1 MNYNQRLVET
11 CPCLFHRQLRERRA
25 SMTLNPDP
33 LTVIPD
39 EPEPGHDWEP
49 SPRRD
54 LALIIGAAA
63 VLAIVALLL
72 VGGTR
77 V

>member
-1 MNYNQRLVET
+1 M
-11 CPCLFHRQLRERRA
+11 
-25 SMTLNPDP
+25 NPDP

-63 VLAIVALLL
+63 VLALVLLL
-72 VGGTR
+72 GGTR

>member
-1 MNYNQRLVET
+1 M
-11 CPCLFHRQLRERRA
+11 
-25 SMTLNPDP
+25 NPDP

-63 VLAIVALLL
+63 VLAIVLLLL

>member
-1 MNYNQRLVET
+1 V
-11 CPCLFHRQLRERRA
+11 
-25 SMTLNPDP
+25 NPDP

-39 EPEPGHDWEP
+39 DPEPGHDWEP
-49 SPRRD
+49 NRSD
-54 LALIIGAAA
+54 FALIVGAAS
-63 VLAIVALLL
+63 VIAIILLL

>member
-1 MNYNQRLVET
+1 M
-11 CPCLFHRQLRERRA
+11 
-25 SMTLNPDP
+25 NPDP

-54 LALIIGAAA
+54 LALII
-63 VLAIVALLL
+63 VLLLL